1 MKKIEQKP
9 IIVLR
14 DKELRRLQLI
24 QLDLLIEF
32 DRVCRKNN
40 IIYTIDG
47 GTLLGAVRHK
57 GFIPWDDD
65 IDVAMTREEY
75 EKFKKVRD
83 QLDPKIAFLQDHDLD
98 PNYLWGY
105 AKLRRVGTRFVRP
118 GQSHLGYKDAVAIDI
133 FPMDDDHDSLLGRQW
148 TDFRFWRLRKRLW
161 AKVGKYTEKNWFKRM
176 WYKSISH
183 ANVDRIYKKVQKRMD
198 KSRND
203 SKHDVRVLLLPA
215 NGKIYRKS
223 LGVHNSLKKRY
234 AMKKE
239 WLLDVVEYDFE
250 GHKFFG
256 SRDYHHRLVHEYGK
270 DYMIPCGENQRD
282 PHTPCEEYD
291 FGGLHQL

>member
-1 MKKIEQKP
+1 MKIEQKP
-9 IIVLR
+9 AIILR
-14 DKELRRLQLI
+14 GKEFRRLQLI
-24 QLDLLIEF
+24 QLDLLIEL

-75 EKFKKVRD
+75 DKFKAVRD
-83 QLDPKIAFLQDHDLD
+83 QLNPDIAYFQDHDTD
-98 PNYLWGY
+98 PKYLWGY
-105 AKLRRVGTRFVRP
+105 GKLRRTGTRFVRV
-118 GQSHLGYKDAVAIDI
+118 GQSHLGFKDAVGIDI
-133 FPMDDDHDSLLGRQW
+133 FPMDDVGDSLLARQW

-176 WYKSISH
+176 WYKAISH
-183 ANVDRIYKKVQKRMD
+183 KNVDKIYKKVNKRTA

-203 SKHDVRVLLLPA
+203 NNHEVRVLLFPH
-215 NGKIYRKS
+215 NGKVYRKS
-223 LGVHNSLKKRY
+223 LGVKNSLKTRY
-234 AMKKE
+234 TMPKK
-239 WLLDVVEYDFE
+239 WFLDVVEYDFE

-256 SRDYHHRLVHEYGK
+256 TRDYDARLRYEYGK
-270 DYMIPCGENQRD
+270 DYMIPLAEGQRD
-282 PHTPCEEYD
+282 PHSPCEEYD